1 VFTKR
6 LPKQVLA
13 LVYVIA
19 IVFLYLSLEL
29 HSPQPDTILP
39 LEDAA
44 LLDTQ
49 SASTMVD
56 IVTEKV
62 EISEDE
68 TQFEDLSDLDPD
80 NPAIQ
85 QDNKQENQYDILIDL
100 TQSMLYLFENDKLIK
115 KYPVAQGKPST
126 PSPIGVWYIINKAR
140 NWGTGFGTRWMGLN
154 VPWGTYGIHGT
165 NRPGS
170 IGHRASAGC
179 FRMRNRDV
187 EELYSIVPFK
197 TRVVVYGGPYGNMG
211 SSFER
216 LEPGDRKSQVAEVQ
230 KRLQKLGY
238 YTGSIDGH
246 YGEGTKAALIKFKKD
261 NNLPVTHYV
270 DWATYEALGI
280 LAFE

>member
-1 VFTKR
+1 MFRKP
-6 LPKQVLA
+6 LLKQLLAVTYLLLIVVLF
-13 LVYVIA
+13 Y
-19 IVFLYLSLEL
+19 SLD
-29 HSPQPDTILP
+29 QPTVKLDEVRHAGDTEAFSEQTDLAEPGI
-39 LEDAA
+39 
-44 LLDTQ
+44 Q
-49 SASTMVD
+49 
-56 IVTEKV
+56 EK
-62 EISEDE
+62 
-68 TQFEDLSDLDPD
+68 QP
-80 NPAIQ
+80 
-85 QDNKQENQYDILIDL
+85 ENQYDILIDL
-100 TQSMLYLFENDKLIK
+100 SQSMLYLFENDKLIK

-126 PSPIGVWYIINKAR
+126 PSPIGIWYIVNKAR

-165 NRPGS
+165 NKPGS
-170 IGHRASAGC
+170 IGHRASGGC

-211 SSFER
+211 SSFDK

-230 KRLQKLGY
+230 KRLQRLGY

-246 YGEGTKAALIKFKKD
+246 YGEGTKAALIQFKKD

-270 DWATYEALGI
+270 DWATYKALGI